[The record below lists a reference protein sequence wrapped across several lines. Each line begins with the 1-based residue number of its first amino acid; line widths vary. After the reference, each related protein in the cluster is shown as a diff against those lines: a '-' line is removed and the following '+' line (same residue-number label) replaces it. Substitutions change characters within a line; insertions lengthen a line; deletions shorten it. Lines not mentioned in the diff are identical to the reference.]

1 MTMAR
6 KYLVDPAV
14 TRWYHCISRCVRQA
28 FLFHDK
34 DNLDRR
40 DWRQWIEDRLE
51 LLDSNFAI
59 SVGGF
64 SVMDSHLHVLCRLD
78 PEVADR
84 WNPQEVMRRWIAI
97 YPPKTLKSNDKKVVR
112 QWIETQAKDDRR
124 VTLLRDRL
132 KNLGWFMKSLKEP
145 LARLANKADAC
156 HGTFWEARY
165 KSIAILD
172 NDALLSTST
181 YIDLN
186 PLAAGIASTP
196 EEGLHTSIHQRVEHV
211 CQKGEKE
218 IERLKAA
225 RRGSVA
231 ASVAAGV
238 MEQDLWLVPIEDRRD
253 IVQEER
259 SGASCR
265 EGMLESFPLGSY
277 LLLLDYT
284 WRLFRDGKANMESGV
299 KEIFDRLSSTLQSC
313 QARTDKML
321 RSKSLR
327 GSFFASDNQT
337 VAAIATAPGHHFR
350 NLSPQPPD

>member
-28 FLFHDK
+28 FLLHEDG
-34 DNLDRR
+34 NETQC
-40 DWRQWIEDRLE
+40 DWRQWIEDRLQK
-51 LLDSNFAI
+51 LDANFAI

-64 SVMDSHLHVLCRLD
+64 SVMDNHLHVLCRLD
-78 PEVADR
+78 YEVADR
-84 WNPQEVMRRWIAI
+84 WSPQEVVRRWIAV
-97 YPPKTLKSNDKKVVR
+97 YPPKTLKSNDGNVVR
-112 QWIETQAKDDRR
+112 KWIADHAKDQRR
-124 VTLLRDRL
+124 VTQLRDRL

-145 LARLANKADAC
+145 LARLANKADDC

-172 NDALLSTST
+172 DAALLSTGV

-186 PLAAGIASTP
+186 PLAAGIASAP
-196 EEGLHTSIHQRVEHV
+196 EESLHTSIRKRVQHV
-211 CQKGEKE
+211 CEKGEKE

-231 ASVAAGV
+231 ASLTAGS
-238 MEQDLWLVPIEDRRD
+238 MEQDLWLVPIEDRRSVELD
-253 IVQEER
+253 EAARE
-259 SGASCR
+259 SCR

-284 WRLFRDGKANMESGV
+284 GRLFHEGKANMEAGV
-299 KEIFDRLSSTLQSC
+299 KEIFERLSSSLEAWQT
-313 QARTDKML
+313 RTDRML
-321 RSKSLR
+321 HSKSLR
-327 GSFFASDNQT
+327 GSFSASNNAT

>member
-14 TRWYHCISRCVRQA
+14 TRWYHCISRCVRQT
-28 FLFHDK
+28 LLLHDNSRDTK
-34 DNLDRR
+34 R
-40 DWRQWIEDRLE
+40 DWRQWIEDRLQ

-64 SVMDSHLHVLCRLD
+64 SVMDNHLHVLCRLD
-78 PEVADR
+78 PEAADR
-84 WNPQEVMRRWIAI
+84 WSPQEVMRRWIAI
-97 YPPKTLKSNDKKVVR
+97 YPPKTLKSDDEKAVR
-112 QWIETQAKDDRR
+112 QWLEKHAKDARR

-145 LARLANKADAC
+145 LARLANKADGC

-172 NDALLSTST
+172 DDALLATST

-196 EEGLHTSIHQRVEHV
+196 EQGLHTSIHQRVEHV

-231 ASVAAGV
+231 ASVAAGAV
-238 MEQDLWLVPIEDRRD
+238 EQDHWLVPIEDRRTALRD
-253 IVQEER
+253 EAGGLE
-259 SGASCR
+259 CR

-277 LLLLDYT
+277 LLVLDYT
-284 WRLFRDGKANMESGV
+284 GRLFREGKANMEAGV
-299 KEIFDRLSSTLQSC
+299 KEVFDRLSSTLEAWQTR
-313 QARTDKML
+313 ADKML
-321 RSKSLR
+321 HAKSLR
-327 GSFFASDNQT
+327 GSFFASNNQT
-337 VAAIATAPGHHFR
+337 VAEITTAPGHHFR